1 MSTTSSS
8 SSFPNQVVANTPCGC
23 GLTPRIRT
31 SRTAANPGRRFLVC
45 PVGKCGFWEWEE
57 KLEIEAMQTEI
68 RSLRHDLQDVK
79 QKQFTLMAVL
89 FNLNGI
95 NFNELCNS

>member
-1 MSTTSSS
+1 MSTASSS
-8 SSFPNQVVANTPCGC
+8 SSYPNQVVASTPCRC

-45 PVGKCGFWEWEE
+45 PVGKYGFWEWEE

-79 QKQFTLMAVL
+79 QKQFTLMGVL
-89 FNLNGI
+89 IVF
-95 NFNELCNS
+95 FS